1 MPLTISFFSLLVWSS
16 QLKGLFPIAIIFG
29 ISLLWKERAGKS
41 MEREEHPSIV
51 IVQVSSY
58 ILLYVWRWNKR
69 GKGKGKGKGR
79 VESDWIWEINP
90 LLAQVRLLDYFVLDR
105 DREKARVSFYVTSF
119 FLTHILK
126 DVYSSFSCLPVPL
139 LDSFMGRAGERS
151 AMVAWRRKLP
161 FFSLFQFS
169 SPG

>member
-1 MPLTISFFSLLVWSS
+1 
-16 QLKGLFPIAIIFG
+16 
-29 ISLLWKERAGKS
+29 

-58 ILLYVWRWNKR
+58 ILLYVWKRNKR
-69 GKGKGKGKGR
+69 GKGMGW
-79 VESDWIWEINP
+79 VESDRIWEINP
-90 LLAQVRLLDYFVLDR
+90 LFAQVRLLDYFVLDR

-151 AMVAWRRKLP
+151 AMVAWRRRLP
-161 FFSLFQFS
+161 FFSPFQFS